1 MAVLRLHRT
10 YRFRDK
16 DPVIDEIRTLIRD
29 EGLIKRLNIVSQLS
43 GVATST
49 VDGWLF
55 GDTISPQNRTL
66 MAVTT
71 SLGYK
76 RTWSKDG
83 RKWDLDKELRKAAAW
98 DRLHNKVA
106 KTNGQSRHPK
116 RKSS

>member
-1 MAVLRLHRT
+1 MAELRLHRT

-16 DPVIDEIRTLIRD
+16 DPVIDEIRTLVKD
-29 EGLIKRLNIVSQLS
+29 EGLMKKLNIVSQLS

-49 VDGWLF
+49 LDNWF
-55 GDTISPQNRTL
+55 DGDTVSPINRTI

-71 SLGYK
+71 SLGY
-76 RTWSKDG
+76 RRSWTKDG

-98 DRLHNKVA
+98 DRLHNKAA
-106 KTNGQSRHPK
+106 KTNGQGRHPK